1 VRPFD
6 VTDAIG
12 YVRESSR
19 KVVILSKSENP
30 SPLLAGRKVALVHPA
45 WHSCGTYR
53 VVLGQIAAYRALGA
67 EVFPIAVSSDP
78 GFAPNRRWIWRG
90 FVEATPE
97 LDAQPRYFGGAPFRA
112 VLGPDFLTNVL
123 WPYIHGDQAVIR
135 SGLADRALL
144 SAGVEDRDYD
154 LVHCNHFFLMPIA
167 RRLARGRAK
176 ILLDS
181 HDLQAR
187 QFALMNEH
195 MPWLRP
201 RVTYDAMLA
210 QELNLMRDADLLIH
224 LNAREEADFRA
235 MLPEKSHALLYPAV
249 PEAPTGPGGPD
260 IVLVASN
267 NSANV
272 DSVIWFLREVAPLA
286 QDVAVKIAGNVDAGV
301 RSREPMLFERHKDWF
316 LGRVEDPGA
325 IYAGAR
331 LALLPTISG
340 HGLSIKTVEAMASG
354 LPLIATALAFRG
366 MGEEALDLAGLGCAD
381 TPQLFA
387 SKLRQAAQSPAPTEA
402 ERRASAMRAYYD
414 AHFSATAYEQN
425 LAELITPLLARAA

>member
-1 VRPFD
+1 MNAVRHEYL
-6 VTDAIG
+6 DARFTYKPLG
-12 YVRESSR
+12 RSGFYMPEA
-19 KVVILSKSENP
+19 P

-224 LNAREEADFRA
+224 LNARRRPTFARCCRKNPTPSSTRSAGGADGSGR
-235 MLPEKSHALLYPAV
+235 
-249 PEAPTGPGGPD
+249 PD

-340 HGLSIKTVEAMASG
+340 HGLSIKTVEAMAS
-354 LPLIATALAFRG
+354 A
-366 MGEEALDLAGLGCAD
+366 C
-381 TPQLFA
+381 
-387 SKLRQAAQSPAPTEA
+387 
-402 ERRASAMRAYYD
+402 
-414 AHFSATAYEQN
+414 H
-425 LAELITPLLARAA
+425 